1 LKKLVYKEYPRAY
14 GKSEVIR
21 VAEKI
26 LGLRVEEIL
35 LKVAEAV
42 RTGAPPRV
50 VDGDY
55 EYICLSCY
63 TLAADATYEE
73 MKGGQ

>member
-1 LKKLVYKEYPRAY
+1 MKKLVYKEYPRAY
-14 GKSEVIR
+14 GKSEAIR

-50 VDGDY
+50 VD
-55 EYICLSCY
+55 CLKE
-63 TLAADATYEE
+63 AATVRFEE
-73 MKGGQ
+73 SLGYALKGNIKL

>member
-1 LKKLVYKEYPRAY
+1 MSDEKEKCPRC
-14 GKSEVIR
+14 GGEMSEPC
-21 VAEKI
+21 E
-26 LGLRVEEIL
+26 VE
-35 LKVAEAV
+35 
-42 RTGAPPRV
+42 
-50 VDGDY
+50 GDY